1 MSDYI
6 SRVRAKIGHDLLVVP
21 AAGVFVFD
29 ELDRVLLVR
38 HHEGIWTQPGGM
50 VDPFESPADAA
61 VRETFEETGLFVEL
75 TRLVAVAGGPDFAVR
90 YSNGDEVV
98 LVATYFEG
106 RVLRGSLRP
115 DGSETLDARFVE
127 RDEALSLVSAPRRRR
142 VLEMAFDHGA
152 GPSFGPVT
160 WSPTV

>member
-75 TRLVAVAGGPDFAVR
+75 TRLVAVAGGPDF
-90 YSNGDEVV
+90 
-98 LVATYFEG
+98 
-106 RVLRGSLRP
+106 RG
-115 DGSETLDARFVE
+115 
-127 RDEALSLVSAPRRRR
+127 AL
-142 VLEMAFDHGA
+142 LE
-152 GPSFGPVT
+152 
-160 WSPTV
+160 W